1 MEDSSFIT
9 NTRNKVKRYHKIR
22 IIGIIL
28 CTNKTAT
35 TIIIYNTIIC
45 TLNKNKQRQCIYV
58 TWTTIFINI
67 KIFEKNVFYIV
78 LDYNIYLLK

>member
-45 TLNKNKQRQCIYV
+45 TLNK
-58 TWTTIFINI
+58 
-67 KIFEKNVFYIV
+67 KNNDNAFA
-78 LDYNIYLLK
+78 LHGQPFS

>member
-1 MEDSSFIT
+1 M
-9 NTRNKVKRYHKIR
+9 R

-28 CTNKTAT
+28 CKNKTAT

-45 TLNKNKQRQCIYV
+45 TLNKNQQRQCIYV

-67 KIFEKNVFYIV
+67 KIFLFEKNVFYVV
-78 LDYNIYLLK
+78 LDYIYLLKRDTNNQD